1 MKKLGDW
8 VTGFEEAVIAFLLGL
23 MTGVTFGQVIGRY
36 VFHSGWLPALEL
48 TTTLFSW
55 LVLFG
60 MSYGIKIGAHLGV
73 DSFIRLFPKP
83 LFRACA
89 VFGALVS
96 VLYAVLLLNA
106 DWLRELFGVNTR
118 GGAIDYWQRMYKIG
132 IGLEDL
138 RLPEF
143 LMQAFGFRSETL
155 PRWRMMKPP
164 MVGVPFLVSRCDSGP
179 SSRIGWPS
187 LWRDLSQ
194 RMTAGPHRKHTK
206 SAVITAPPV
215 RNVR

>member
-155 PRWRMMKPP
+155 PRWVAYLILPL
-164 MVGVPFLVSRCDSGP
+164 GLVLFALR
-179 SSRIGWPS
+179 S
-187 LWRDLSQ
+187 LQATWLILRGRRETIIAAHEGEGLVNDKTLL
-194 RMTAGPHRKHTK
+194 KD
-206 SAVITAPPV
+206 
-215 RNVR
+215 